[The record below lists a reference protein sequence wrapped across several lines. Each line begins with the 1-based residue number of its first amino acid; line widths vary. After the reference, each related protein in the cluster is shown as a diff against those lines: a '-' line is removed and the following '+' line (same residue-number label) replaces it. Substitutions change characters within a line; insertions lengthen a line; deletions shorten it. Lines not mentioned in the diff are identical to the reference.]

1 MKIYSREERQ
11 ALVDERRITF
21 DEMRDLQL
29 ANIEDMLITLT
40 KKKKRKPQQRKSEY
54 PKWFE
59 DAWKAYPKRAGS
71 NPKLQ
76 AYRAANARIDDCY
89 SDEVKTIDKVML
101 DGVNRYAAFCKATGK
116 VNTELVMQAQRFFGP
131 SKEYLNDWSIPTKSK
146 VPADNYE
153 MQAWAIKRGLRLAN
167 VGESWSQY
175 RAYVES
181 ES

>member
-1 MKIYSREERQ
+1 MNNCLFEPSQ
-11 ALVDERRITF
+11 LDRIEQKL
-21 DEMRDLQL
+21 DQL
-29 ANIEDMLITLT
+29 LA
-40 KKKKRKPQQRKSEY
+40 KRKRKPQQSKSAY
-54 PKWFE
+54 PEWFE

-131 SKEYLNDWSIPTKSK
+131 SQEYLNDWTVPTKSTL
-146 VPADNYE
+146 PSNDE
-153 MQAWAIKRGLRLAN
+153 ELQAWASKNGHRQAHP
-167 VGESWSQY
+167 GESYKAY
-175 RAYVES
+175 RAYLEAES
-181 ES
+181 